1 LAEFDDNFRVAPGIS
16 NITANHFEE
25 GLAHD
30 DDFTHLDHE
39 ISRKFTENHSHDMV
53 MIDGP

>member
-39 ISRKFTENHSHDMV
+39 ISRKFYGKSLPRHGHH
-53 MIDGP
+53 